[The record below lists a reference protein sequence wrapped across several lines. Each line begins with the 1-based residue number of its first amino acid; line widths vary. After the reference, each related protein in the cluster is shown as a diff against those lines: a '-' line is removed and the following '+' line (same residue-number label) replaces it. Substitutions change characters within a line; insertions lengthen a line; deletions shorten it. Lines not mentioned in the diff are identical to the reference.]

1 MSPLFL
7 RVSARTLLRLDALGC
22 AAMGAAL
29 LAAPGA
35 LGGWTGLPPALLTG
49 AGLALL
55 PIAAGL
61 AWLARGAAVP
71 RVGLALAVAGNALWV
86 LASLAL
92 PLLGLVSPSAPGWVL
107 LLGQAGFVALLAG
120 LEAAA
125 APAGLPA

>member
-1 MSPLFL
+1 MSPLSPRL
-7 RVSARTLLRLDALGC
+7 SARALLRLDALSC
-22 AAMGAAL
+22 AVLGATL

-35 LGGWTGLPPALLTG
+35 LGGFTGLPPALLAG

-71 RVGLALAVAGNALWV
+71 RAGLALAGNALWV

-107 LLGQAGFVALLAG
+107 LLGQAGFVALLAA